1 MVELGMVRCSVSR
14 GAALRLIGS
23 MGSIGL
29 IEVAQYQVVR
39 DKIPEIYQ
47 TCDGVLHMLHCVEW
61 HMLQKCVQLSD
72 GTRTNWVVEIGWN
85 YKHTCS
91 WLHNYDQLCA
101 GGVYPGTRPTM
112 KVSLFQI
119 FAVHF
124 RHKLCGGL
132 QNAPPCELHLK
143 SRDAP
148 SFGLEWYWQRWQR
161 DTKGSKIFDP
171 IGSLWSLVVWNAPVK
186 PRPFHRF

>member
-14 GAALRLIGS
+14 GAVLRLIGS
-23 MGSIGL
+23 IGSIGLIGL

-143 SRDAP
+143 SRMP
-148 SFGLEWYWQRWQR
+148 PL
-161 DTKGSKIFDP
+161 
-171 IGSLWSLVVWNAPVK
+171 SLWNDIDKDDKGIKDL
-186 PRPFHRF
+186 

>member
-1 MVELGMVRCSVSR
+1 
-14 GAALRLIGS
+14 
-23 MGSIGL
+23 
-29 IEVAQYQVVR
+29 
-39 DKIPEIYQ
+39 
-47 TCDGVLHMLHCVEW
+47 
-61 HMLQKCVQLSD
+61 MLQKCVQLSD

-112 KVSLFQI
+112 KVSSFQI

-132 QNAPPCELHLK
+132 QNNQNAPPCELHLK
-143 SRDAP
+143 SRDAEMP
-148 SFGLEWYWQRWQR
+148 PLFFGVWV
-161 DTKGSKIFDP
+161 DIDKDDKGIPLIFKIFDP
-171 IGSLWSLVVWNAPVK
+171 IGSL
-186 PRPFHRF
+186 